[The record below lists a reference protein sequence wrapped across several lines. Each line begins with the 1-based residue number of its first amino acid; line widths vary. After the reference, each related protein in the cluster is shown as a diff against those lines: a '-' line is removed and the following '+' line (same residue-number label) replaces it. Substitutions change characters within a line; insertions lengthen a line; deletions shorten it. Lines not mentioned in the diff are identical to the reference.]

1 VRWILK
7 KAAVLLATYHAYML
21 EYRGEIFF
29 WLLSGITPFFFMAV
43 WMEAAGQGYTEI
55 STDQYA
61 RYFFFVF
68 LTRQLSLVWVSWNL
82 SESIRTGTLSF
93 RLLQPL
99 DPLWHHLADHV
110 AERGVRLPL
119 MVPIFIV
126 FTLLYPGTL
135 VWPGWE
141 RALLGLVAVALAF
154 LTNFFASYTL
164 GLLALWFEDAAELSE
179 VWNVLI
185 TFFSG
190 MLAPLSLY
198 PQTVQNIL
206 AWTPFPYLVYL
217 PSALWSGMPVAAGWP
232 LVILLGWTL
241 LFYLVS
247 RGLWRLGLKH
257 YSAMGA

>member
-1 VRWILK
+1 
-7 KAAVLLATYHAYML
+7 M
-21 EYRGEIFF
+21 
-29 WLLSGITPFFFMAV
+29 
-43 WMEAAGQGYTEI
+43 
-55 STDQYA
+55 
-61 RYFFFVF
+61 
-68 LTRQLSLVWVSWNL
+68 
-82 SESIRTGTLSF
+82 
-93 RLLQPL
+93 QPL

-206 AWTPFPYLVYL
+206 TWTPFPYLVYL